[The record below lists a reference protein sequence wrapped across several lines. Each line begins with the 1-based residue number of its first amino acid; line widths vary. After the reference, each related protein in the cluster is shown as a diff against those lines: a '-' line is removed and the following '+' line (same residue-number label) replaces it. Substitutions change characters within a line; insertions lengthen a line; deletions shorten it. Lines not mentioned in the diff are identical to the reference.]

1 MENNKYFIGIDIGG
15 TKITIALIGEKGEII
30 YKENLQTRENLDK
43 NIASENI
50 INTCKK
56 IKNNFS
62 SKNILGIGIGACG
75 IVLYEKGNI
84 KFSPNIG
91 WENFEIVK
99 NLEMALGLKVIL
111 DNDANAAAWGEFFL
125 NYRETFRNV
134 ICITLGTGVGGGI
147 ILNKKLY
154 RGSSG
159 TAGEIGHITYIHNG
173 KKCSCGNNGCI
184 ERYIGTKGII
194 EFAEEMLVKIKNKEN
209 PSYEKFS
216 DSMLFDIQKKEKILM
231 PKFIQEAGFKGDKL
245 ALFIWEEF
253 GKILGIL
260 IASMIN
266 IFNPDAIHITG
277 GISHAEKL
285 FIESLKKEVEK
296 RAFSVPRE
304 TAKII
309 FSEERQDMG
318 VIGAGLLL
326 MEN

>member
-1 MENNKYFIGIDIGG
+1 MDNNKYFIGIDIGG
-15 TKITIALIGEKGEII
+15 TKITIALIDEKGEIF
-30 YKENLQTRENLDK
+30 YKENLKTKENLDK
-43 NIASENI
+43 FVALKNI

-62 SKNILGIGIGACG
+62 DKNILGVGIGACG
-75 IVLYEKGNI
+75 IILYEKGMI

-91 WENFEIVK
+91 WKDFEIVR
-99 NLEMALGLKVIL
+99 EMEKVLGLKIIL

-125 NYRETFRNV
+125 NYKDKFKNV

-154 RGSSG
+154 RGTDG
-159 TAGEIGHITYIHNG
+159 TAGEIGHITYIHDG
-173 KKCSCGNNGCI
+173 KSCPCGNNGCI

-194 EFAEEMLVKIKNKEN
+194 EFAEDLLLKVKNQETPMHKE
-209 PSYEKFS
+209 FS
-216 DSMLFDIQKKEKILM
+216 ESILFEIQRKEKILM
-231 PKFIQEAGFKGDKL
+231 PKFIQDAGFSGDKL

-253 GKILGIL
+253 GKILGVL
-260 IASMIN
+260 ISSIIN
-266 IFNPDAIHITG
+266 IFNPSAIHITG

-285 FIESLKKEVEK
+285 FIESLKKEVKK
-296 RAFSVPRE
+296 RAFALPRE

-326 MEN
+326 MES